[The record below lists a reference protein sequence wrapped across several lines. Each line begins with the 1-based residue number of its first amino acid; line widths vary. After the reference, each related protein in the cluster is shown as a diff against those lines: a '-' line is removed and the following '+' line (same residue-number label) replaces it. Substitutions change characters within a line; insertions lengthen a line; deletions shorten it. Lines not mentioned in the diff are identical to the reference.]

1 MKKLEGIMVAEVI
14 EEESNE
20 PQWRVLFKGGDPEI
34 LELDEPLLLYAGRY
48 PIGSQ
53 VRVYEP
59 IMDYDEEELRRSITD
74 SEISISK
81 EVEDIY
87 DDIYGEGNIVETEK

>member
-1 MKKLEGIMVAEVI
+1 MKKLEGVMVAEVV
-14 EEESNE
+14 EGESNE

-34 LELDEPLLLYAGRY
+34 FELDEPVILYAGRY

-59 IMDYDEEELRRSITD
+59 IMDYDEGELREKITD
-74 SEISISK
+74 SDNILR
-81 EVEDIY
+81 EVEDTY
-87 DDIYGEGNIVETEK
+87 DDIYGKAEKGK